1 MSDSTQ
7 ISAIT
12 GLSLDEINSRVAE
25 SKPENNI
32 IKDIVGKKVD
42 TSVQPLA
49 YGDPVANLSKKVELT
64 NIYTDPLSS
73 YTKYGV
79 PLSPFVD
86 WNEERAQRQSTGE
99 KWANGL
105 MKAGI
110 TTLGAVY
117 ENTVGVFAGLG
128 EMATGGSYYD
138 NFVGKQVDSVNNW
151 AQKNLPNYY
160 THAEE
165 KAGVLEGLGTA
176 NFWADKVANGLGYTL
191 GSIATMWLGTG
202 ELGLVGKAI
211 GGTAKAASQAGKLM
225 GIGGKTLSVLDDAA
239 MLGSRQLALYKA
251 GKAIETGAKLD
262 RLAKVAR
269 ISTASQRLAV
279 ATQMSLAEASVEARE
294 TKNRYIEE
302 QTAKWQEENP
312 GQEVPEDVMNGIMQ
326 SADAAGNT
334 AFAINLPILAT
345 SNLIMFNKMFKGASI
360 GESQMYRAERDAAGK
375 LVEAGMDSKFSKVLT
390 KSQRLFG
397 KTAENMVNEGFQE
410 GSQFAASEFSRS
422 YYGDKF
428 SDGAGDMSK
437 SISESLSR
445 TLGSKE
451 GLENILIGAIV
462 GGGTGAVSRIAGADK
477 KLAKARTAN
486 TAKVLE
492 YINNGGLTKTIE
504 NMEANAYNVALV
516 NQIEAN
522 NKIYE
527 AEEST
532 PVQKAIARQRAERA
546 RVQLIRSEV
555 ARLDKMGATD
565 YLMEQLDDA
574 AAMPED
580 DFKAAFGYRKNAT
593 IKQQTGKTQSELVQ
607 DIKEKAELSLKR
619 SRQVQDILAK
629 YQPKNTLLPKLLAS
643 FQSEEARNNKDLQR
657 LARNEYANMLHA
669 GLIDID
675 VLDSQIDDIYDH
687 LVKVAP
693 ALAQLPKEDFVYR
706 VKVGKV
712 NIKEDGTF
720 SFSSKT
726 TAPADEKLYAK
737 LNEIFQAKHALNP
750 ADAEDF
756 QNAAFELANLVGR
769 RERLTQSFDNI
780 RRNPENMD
788 LYVEAEQLRRKA
800 DEDKANADRAVE
812 VIENAETADELREAM
827 PEDAPEEIIAQAEAK
842 IEELEQAEKEEAV
855 KFTNLSDAQLDAI
868 NEDDLPPLAAAAL
881 AKEKDKREKKRRAE
895 NTIENDPGQ
904 LQRRTDF
911 APTASFEEV
920 QQELSDAEA
929 AAFFDISV
937 SAGGF
942 IFTIGG
948 RTYLNL
954 NDEPLDALI
963 YDENGERIGVR
974 LTDAATGN
982 EITWM
987 LSTENETD
995 SAIADTVTYSIL
1007 LQAASIR
1014 DVESQRNISIA
1025 EAQEINR
1032 IRGGVITEDVTQKH
1046 RAELEA
1052 QRENLK
1058 GKNKK
1063 LEIPATEDP
1072 EALAQAEAEFE
1083 KLVAL
1088 SDIGKT
1094 AGLTDGQIRAQIEVI
1109 KQDLIEIEET
1119 LEAARQLA
1127 MESGFTKQEFN
1138 QDGQVKTLKAIKK
1151 SHKALLT
1158 KKIKELAARKK
1169 AAKTIDEEAPAPAEI
1184 EQAPTEEEVDEITR
1198 GEESKISRIENEIT
1212 NFKVIASEL
1221 QKIID
1226 GTYPG
1231 QDVEAAKKE
1240 LRNTQSKIRRREESI
1255 RKSKELIQR
1264 INEERES
1271 EKLRQAGNTAEGIDT
1286 TAEGQESE
1294 GTNIDPREGSTS
1306 EGLDG
1311 TTTDEELEA
1320 LRRKREELDRIDRT
1334 MNNPEDGPTDTQE
1347 DDFVETVVVSEG
1359 NIDAPLTKGEV
1370 KSSPDFREQ
1379 IVDDNGNTQS
1389 VMLRQKVEGETIMLF
1404 PEMLTDNS
1412 IVPTGTVVTFEVDES
1427 TDWWN
1432 SEDPSTNN
1440 NKKDLT
1446 EDRYWE
1452 QVPIYI
1458 VAIVN
1463 GRPERIGMLA
1473 AYNEEKL
1480 VDTGHSRQEIYNLFK
1495 KGLAPSATIDKKLFN
1510 SANVVNARTADGQ
1523 VFFYPASQLVKPGQ
1537 TPSIAVVKLKDNIPV
1552 LVDQNDNVLPFEAG
1566 NLALGQVAM
1575 VVEDPNGNPAIIVA
1589 STKDMT
1595 EEGRTIAVNHIIK
1608 ESPEAAL
1615 FGEIVGLNKLPVEIA
1630 DENDAIEFSET
1641 EDPTKLDYEKFMSQ
1655 VTLTDGRVLFT
1666 FYSKSANKLV
1676 RINEEQLKKAL
1687 LGQSFTFSFSEAAR
1701 NERGWNTLVTVQ
1713 EDKSRYPA
1721 VAPNLKQEFL
1731 DIIMQKKFQVS
1742 IDRMGNT
1749 EAYVSPITG
1758 VEYPTYFDYLTST
1771 QEFEGKERTEGKGAN
1786 VILATDSPGNAYRS
1800 PFFDVGIEF
1809 SRLSAANGNTGTRT
1823 EVQTNEATR
1832 SLNSIDSQ
1840 APTAAPKTDVEALVK
1855 GLERERDN
1863 RSDVKNYI
1871 EIITNPASAP
1881 EKVRIATMLR
1891 DQIFAAYDKQI
1902 EELRKSQPAPQPQ
1915 TKPQPSVPGP
1925 VTVVTVYHHT
1935 SVSPQDFDFGNFQ
1948 RGKDQISQFGDGL
1961 NASSTTTPFL
1971 VKRYG
1976 DPIAGEINESD
1987 FIVIDA
1993 NKSEKEIYEELKAKG
2008 YKFSNP
2014 ATGSYISN
2022 SPDAEYDD
2030 AGKANQNPAII
2041 SLFNDF
2047 QKSNPEVK
2055 GVKILNHIIG
2065 GQKVDPFY
2073 VIYNA
2078 KSFYGPGS
2086 LSKTQTQSAAPSTD
2100 PRVADIERRREEELK
2115 KYDDAGGMYD
2125 DDYGKNTRKINA
2137 KYDAEIAAL
2146 QGKPTTTTL
2155 SESEKFD
2162 LGAYIVNLQTLNDG
2176 NMEKTVGKWLEAL
2189 SKQDSNLSR
2198 KSFNDML
2205 DQVLTNP
2212 LIKKDADA
2220 VIEYTRNLGN
2230 KWFDTFSSPVGTPQ
2244 ASAPAAPAVTTTQ
2257 PAPAAT
2263 PMQSAGQVNTE
2274 EWDADLFG
2282 AAPVV
2287 EQKPVSLGLEL
2298 PAALA
2303 QFKPSA
2309 EKAAELFAE
2318 MQAELR
2324 GLNPNGAPM
2333 QDLGEEIR
2341 NKCGG

>member
-1 MSDSTQ
+1 MSQELVSE
-7 ISAIT
+7 ISSITGLQPQELQSQFGLGDPQKASIEAIT
-12 GLSLDEINSRVAE
+12 GTKLDPSKYSAPNPDATSPLQALSRQID
-25 SKPENNI
+25 
-32 IKDIVGKKVD
+32 
-42 TSVQPLA
+42 
-49 YGDPVANLSKKVELT
+49 LT
-64 NIYTDPLSS
+64 NVYTDPISS

-86 WNEERAQRQSTGE
+86 WNEERALRQSTGQ

-128 EMATGGSYYD
+128 ELATGGSYYD
-138 NFVGKQVDSVNNW
+138 NFVGKQVDEVNNW

-160 THAEE
+160 TQAEE

-202 ELGLVGKAI
+202 ELGLVGRAI

-251 GKAIETGAKLD
+251 GKAIATGEKLE
-262 RLAKVAR
+262 RLSKIAR

-302 QTAKWQEENP
+302 QTAKWKEENP
-312 GQEVPEDVMNGIMQ
+312 GQEVPEDVMNGIME

-360 GESQMYRAERDAAGK
+360 GESQMYKAERDAAGK
-375 LVEAGMDSKFSKVLT
+375 LVEAGMDSKFSKILT

-428 SDGAGDMSK
+428 SDGVGDMAK
-437 SISESLSR
+437 SISESLSK
-445 TLGSKE
+445 TIGSKE

-462 GGGTGAVSRIAGADK
+462 GGGTGTVSRIAGADR
-477 KLAKARTAN
+477 KLAKTRTAN

-492 YINNGGLTKTIE
+492 YINNGGLTKAIE
-504 NMEANAYNVALV
+504 NMDNNEYNIALV

-532 PVQKAIARQRAERA
+532 PVQKAIAKQRAERA

-593 IKQQTGKTQSELVQ
+593 IQQQTGKTQTELVQ

-643 FQSEEARNNKDLQR
+643 FQSEETKNNKDLQR
-657 LARNEYANMLHA
+657 LVRNEYANMLHA

-693 ALAQLPKEDFVYR
+693 ALAQMPKEDFVYR

-726 TAPADEKLYAK
+726 TAGAEEKLYAK

-769 RERLTQSFDNI
+769 RERLTQAFDNI

-800 DEDKANADRAVE
+800 DQDKANADRAVQ
-812 VIENAETADELREAM
+812 VIENAETADELRDAM
-827 PEDAPEEIIAQAEAK
+827 PEDAPEEIIAQAEARV
-842 IEELEQAEKEEAV
+842 EELEQAEKEEAV
-855 KFTNLSDAQLDAI
+855 KFTTLSDAQLDAI
-868 NEDDLPPLAAAAL
+868 NEDDLPPIAASAL

-895 NTIENDPGQ
+895 NSIENEPGQ

-937 SAGGF
+937 SPGGF

-948 RTYLNL
+948 RAYLNL

-963 YDENGERIGVR
+963 YDENGERVGVK

-987 LSTENETD
+987 LSAENETD
-995 SAIADTVTYSIL
+995 SAIADSITYSIL

-1014 DVESQRNISIA
+1014 DVESQRNISVA

-1032 IRGGVITEDVTQKH
+1032 IRGGVIAEDVTQKH

-1052 QRENLK
+1052 ERENLK

-1094 AGLTDGQIRAQIEVI
+1094 AELTDGQIRAQIEVI
-1109 KQDLIEIEET
+1109 KQDLIEIEEI
-1119 LEAARQLA
+1119 LEAERQLA

-1158 KKIKELAARKK
+1158 RKIKELAARKK
-1169 AAKTIDEEAPAPAEI
+1169 AAVAETTQTEEAKEAIVEEI

-1198 GEESKISRIENEIT
+1198 GEQSKISRIEDEIT

-1231 QDVEAAKKE
+1231 QDVEAAEKE
-1240 LRNTQSKIRRREESI
+1240 LRNTESKIRQREESI

-1271 EKLRQAGNTAEGIDT
+1271 EKLRQNGNVAEGTDT

-1320 LRRKREELDRIDRT
+1320 LRRKREELDRIDKT
-1334 MNNPEDGPTDTQE
+1334 MDNPEDGPTDTQE

-1359 NIDAPLTKGEV
+1359 NIDAPLAKGEV

-1389 VMLRQKVEGETIMLF
+1389 VMIRQKVEGDTVMVF
-1404 PEMLTDNS
+1404 PDMLTDNS
-1412 IVPTGTVVTFEVDES
+1412 VVPTGTVVTFEVDES

-1432 SEDPSTNN
+1432 SEDPSTSN

-1463 GRPERIGMLA
+1463 GNPERIGMLA
-1473 AYNEEKL
+1473 AYNGT
-1480 VDTGHSRQEIYNLFK
+1480 TGISRQEIYNLFK
-1495 KGLAPSATIDKKLFN
+1495 KGLAPSATIDRKLFN
-1510 SANVVNARTADGQ
+1510 STNVVNARTESVIDQNGN
-1523 VFFYPASQLVKPGQ
+1523 VIPGDIFFYPASQLVKPGQ
-1537 TPSIAVVKLKDNIPV
+1537 SPTIAVVRLKDNIPV
-1552 LVDQNDNVLPFEAG
+1552 LVDQNGNELPFEAG

-1595 EEGRTIAVNHIIK
+1595 EEGRTIAVNHLIK
-1608 ESPEAAL
+1608 ESPEANL

-1630 DENDAIEFSET
+1630 DENDAIEYSET
-1641 EDPTKLDYEKFMSQ
+1641 EDPTKFNYEKFMSQ
-1655 VTLTDGRVLFT
+1655 VTLTDGRALFT
-1666 FYSKSANKLV
+1666 FYSKSAKKLV
-1676 RINEEQLKKAL
+1676 RINEEELKKAL
-1687 LGQSFTFSFSEAAR
+1687 LGQSFIFSFSEAAR

-1713 EDKSRYPA
+1713 EDKSMYPA

-1758 VEYPTYFDYLTST
+1758 IEYPSYFDYLTST
-1771 QEFEGKERTEGKGAN
+1771 QEFDGQPRTEGKGAN
-1786 VILATDSPGNAYRS
+1786 VILATDSPGNAYKS
-1800 PFFDVGIEF
+1800 PFYDVGIEF

-1823 EVQTNEATR
+1823 EIQTNEAVR
-1832 SLNSIDSQ
+1832 SLDSIDSQ
-1840 APTAAPKTDVEALVK
+1840 APTAAPKTNVEQLIE
-1855 GLERERDN
+1855 GLERERTKRTAQYTVVIEDP
-1863 RSDVKNYI
+1863 SSPSSIVEIAKSVK
-1871 EIITNPASAP
+1871 A
-1881 EKVRIATMLR
+1881 
-1891 DQIFAAYDKQI
+1891 QIDAAYDKQI
-1902 EELRKSQPAPQPQ
+1902 EDLRKSQPASQ
-1915 TKPQPSVPGP
+1915 PQPSAP
-1925 VTVVTVYHHT
+1925 
-1935 SVSPQDFDFGNFQ
+1935 
-1948 RGKDQISQFGDGL
+1948 
-1961 NASSTTTPFL
+1961 
-1971 VKRYG
+1971 
-1976 DPIAGEINESD
+1976 
-1987 FIVIDA
+1987 
-1993 NKSEKEIYEELKAKG
+1993 
-2008 YKFSNP
+2008 
-2014 ATGSYISN
+2014 
-2022 SPDAEYDD
+2022 
-2030 AGKANQNPAII
+2030 
-2041 SLFNDF
+2041 
-2047 QKSNPEVK
+2047 
-2055 GVKILNHIIG
+2055 
-2065 GQKVDPFY
+2065 
-2073 VIYNA
+2073 
-2078 KSFYGPGS
+2078 
-2086 LSKTQTQSAAPSTD
+2086 APSTD
-2100 PRVADIERRREEELK
+2100 AKANVE
-2115 KYDDAGGMYD
+2115 
-2125 DDYGKNTRKINA
+2125 KIG
-2137 KYDAEIAAL
+2137 IAAL
-2146 QGKPTTTTL
+2146 ENIKITYNAFNDNSTADNTFHALEYLNELGIIPNRPKRISYTTKNTAGALLRDDLREDFLYHLVLGARADLNEIIPYLAQKANLLDAKNKAYLSVLIDYYNTKLVESKKDIDKYFSSSQYQKDKANGAVYLLAMLSEKERVDRGFLTPLNVENAYDIFRKYNQEYSIKLIRNASSEEDRNQKEELLNEIENIIINNTEKKIKSTAIYEKVVSASPTATTTTT
-2155 SESEKFD
+2155 
-2162 LGAYIVNLQTLNDG
+2162 Q
-2176 NMEKTVGKWLEAL
+2176 
-2189 SKQDSNLSR
+2189 
-2198 KSFNDML
+2198 
-2205 DQVLTNP
+2205 
-2212 LIKKDADA
+2212 
-2220 VIEYTRNLGN
+2220 
-2230 KWFDTFSSPVGTPQ
+2230 
-2244 ASAPAAPAVTTTQ
+2244 TTTAQ

-2263 PMQSAGQVNTE
+2263 PVIQDASQINTE

-2282 AAPVV
+2282 AAPAV
-2287 EQKPVSLGLEL
+2287 EQKPVSLETEL
-2298 PAALA
+2298 PPALA
-2303 QFKPSA
+2303 HLRPSP
-2309 EKAAELFAE
+2309 EKAAQLLAE
-2318 MQAELR
+2318 MQAEMR

-2341 NKCGG
+2341 NRCGG

>member
-1 MSDSTQ
+1 MSQELLSE
-7 ISAIT
+7 ISKVTGLQPAELESQYSIGNPRKSEIESIT
-12 GLSLDEINSRVAE
+12 GT
-25 SKPENNI
+25 
-32 IKDIVGKKVD
+32 KVD
-42 TSVQPLA
+42 FTKYSAPNLDATSPLQA
-49 YGDPVANLSKKVELT
+49 LSRQIDLT
-64 NIYTDPLSS
+64 NVYTDPIAS

-86 WNEERAQRQSTGE
+86 WNEERAQRQSTGD

-105 MKAGI
+105 TKAGI
-110 TTLGAVY
+110 TTLGAIY

-165 KAGVLEGLGTA
+165 TGSIGANLGTA

-191 GSIATMWLGTG
+191 GSIATMWLGVG
-202 ELGLVGKAI
+202 ELGLAAKAI

-251 GKAIETGAKLD
+251 GKAVETGTKLD

-294 TKNRYIEE
+294 TKNRFIEE
-302 QTAKWQEENP
+302 QTAKWELENP
-312 GQEVPEDVMNGIMQ
+312 GQEVPEDVMNGIME
-326 SADAAGNT
+326 SANAAGNT

-345 SNLIMFNKMFKGASI
+345 SNLIMFRKMFKGASI
-360 GESQMYRAERDAAGK
+360 GEGQMYKAQRDATGK
-375 LVEAGMDSKFSKVLT
+375 LVEAGMDSKFSKAFT
-390 KSQRLFG
+390 KSKRLFG
-397 KTAENMVNEGFQE
+397 KTAENMATEGIQE

-428 SDGAGDMSK
+428 SDGAGDMAK
-437 SISESLSR
+437 SMSESLSK

-477 KLAKARTAN
+477 KLAKTRTAN

-516 NQIEAN
+516 NQIESN
-522 NKIYE
+522 NKIFE

-593 IKQQTGKTQSELVQ
+593 IQQQTGKTQSELVQ
-607 DIKEKAELSLKR
+607 DIKDNAELSLKR

-643 FQSEEARNNKDLQR
+643 FQSEETRNNKDLQR

-675 VLDSQIDDIYDH
+675 VLDNQINDIYDH
-687 LVKVAP
+687 LIKVAP
-693 ALAQLPKEDFVYR
+693 ALAQMPKEDFVYR
-706 VKVGKV
+706 VKVGQV
-712 NIKEDGTF
+712 SIKEDGTF

-737 LNEIFQAKHALNP
+737 LNEIFQAKSALNP

-827 PEDAPEEIIAQAEAK
+827 PEDAPEEIIAQAEARV
-842 IEELEQAEKEEAV
+842 EELEQLEKEEAA
-855 KFTNLSDAQLDAI
+855 KFTTLSDAQLDAI

-881 AKEKDKREKKRRAE
+881 AKEKNKREKKRRAD
-895 NTIENDPGQ
+895 NTVENDPGQ

-911 APTASFEEV
+911 APTASFEER

-937 SAGGF
+937 SSGGF

-954 NDEPLDALI
+954 NDEPLDALL
-963 YDENGERIGVR
+963 YDENGERVGVK

-982 EITWM
+982 EVTWM
-987 LSTENETD
+987 LSAENETD

-1014 DVESQRNISIA
+1014 DVESQRNISVA

-1032 IRGGVITEDVTQKH
+1032 IRGGVIAEDVTQKH

-1052 QRENLK
+1052 ERENLK

-1072 EALAQAEAEFE
+1072 EAVAQAEAEFE

-1094 AGLTDGQIRAQIEVI
+1094 AGLTDGQVRAQIEII
-1109 KQDLIEIEET
+1109 KQDLIEIEEI
-1119 LEAARQLA
+1119 LEAERQLA
-1127 MESGFTKQEFN
+1127 MESGFTKEEFN
-1138 QDGQVKTLKAIKK
+1138 KDGQIKSLKAIKK
-1151 SHKALLT
+1151 SHKALLN

-1184 EQAPTEEEVDEITR
+1184 EQAPSEEEVDEITR
-1198 GEESKISRIENEIT
+1198 GEESKISRIEDEVANL
-1212 NFKVIASEL
+1212 KVVALEL

-1240 LRNTQSKIRRREESI
+1240 LRNTQSKIRRREENI

-1271 EKLRQAGNTAEGIDT
+1271 EKLRQDGNVAEGTST
-1286 TAEGQESE
+1286 TVEGEESE
-1294 GTNIDPREGSTS
+1294 GTDIDPRAGSTS

-1320 LRRKREELDRIDRT
+1320 LRRQREELDRIDRT
-1334 MNNPEDGPTDTQE
+1334 MDNPEDGPTDTQE
-1347 DDFVETVVVSEG
+1347 DDLVETVVVSEG

-1370 KSSPDFREQ
+1370 KSSPNFREQ
-1379 IVDDNGNTQS
+1379 AVDDNGNTQS
-1389 VMLRQKVEGETIMLF
+1389 VMLQQKVEGETVMLF

-1412 IVPTGTVVTFEVDES
+1412 VVPTGTAVTFEVDES

-1432 SEDPSTNN
+1432 SEDPSSTN

-1446 EDRYWE
+1446 EDKYWE

-1458 VAIVN
+1458 VATVN

-1473 AYNEEKL
+1473 AYNGT
-1480 VDTGHSRQEIYNLFK
+1480 TGTSRQEIYNLFK

-1510 SANVVNARTADGQ
+1510 STNVVNARTADGQ
-1523 VFFYPASQLVKPGQ
+1523 TFFYPASQLVKSGQ
-1537 TPSIAVVKLKDNIPV
+1537 TPTIAIVRLKDNIPV
-1552 LVDQNDNVLPFEAG
+1552 LVDQNDNILPFEASK
-1566 NLALGQVAM
+1566 LAVGQVAM
-1575 VVEDPNGNPAIIVA
+1575 VVEDPNGNPAVIIA

-1595 EEGRTIAVNHIIK
+1595 EEGKNIAVNHLIK

-1771 QEFEGKERTEGKGAN
+1771 QEFEGQPRTEGKGAN

-1800 PFFDVGIEF
+1800 PFYDVGIEF

-1840 APTAAPKTDVEALVK
+1840 APTAPKTNVEDIIK

-1863 RSDVKNYI
+1863 RSDVKNYT
-1871 EIITNPASAP
+1871 EIISNPASTATQ
-1881 EKVRIATMLR
+1881 VQIATMLQ

-1902 EELRKSQPAPQPQ
+1902 EDLRKSQPAPAPQ

-1925 VTVVTVYHHT
+1925 VNVVTVYHHT
-1935 SVSPQDFDFGNFQ
+1935 SVAPQDFDFGNFQ

-1971 VKRYG
+1971 VQRYG
-1976 DPIAGEINESD
+1976 DPIAGEINESE

-2008 YKFSNP
+2008 YKFNNP
-2014 ATGSYISN
+2014 ATGSYISDN
-2022 SPDAEYDD
+2022 PDTEYDD
-2030 AGKANQNPAII
+2030 AGKANQNPSII

-2086 LSKTQTQSAAPSTD
+2086 LSKTQTQ
-2100 PRVADIERRREEELK
+2100 
-2115 KYDDAGGMYD
+2115 
-2125 DDYGKNTRKINA
+2125 
-2137 KYDAEIAAL
+2137 
-2146 QGKPTTTTL
+2146 PTTATT
-2155 SESEKFD
+2155 
-2162 LGAYIVNLQTLNDG
+2162 T
-2176 NMEKTVGKWLEAL
+2176 
-2189 SKQDSNLSR
+2189 
-2198 KSFNDML
+2198 
-2205 DQVLTNP
+2205 
-2212 LIKKDADA
+2212 
-2220 VIEYTRNLGN
+2220 
-2230 KWFDTFSSPVGTPQ
+2230 
-2244 ASAPAAPAVTTTQ
+2244 PAVQ
-2257 PAPAAT
+2257 PAPVAT
-2263 PMQSAGQVNTE
+2263 SVIQDANQINTE
-2274 EWDADLFG
+2274 EWDTDLFG

-2287 EQKPVSLGLEL
+2287 EQKPVSLGTEL

-2303 QFKPSA
+2303 HLRPSP
-2309 EKAAELFAE
+2309 EKAAELLAE
-2318 MQAELR
+2318 MQAEMR

>member
-1 MSDSTQ
+1 MAVQTDSFL
-7 ISAIT
+7 SKLT
-12 GLSLDEINSRVAE
+12 GLSE
-25 SKPENNI
+25 SKPTGPSDPFLNKLAGGQEL
-32 IKDIVGKKVD
+32 KVQKYASD
-42 TSVQPLA
+42 PLE
-49 YGDPVANLSKKVELT
+49 YISKAQNVSA
-64 NIYTDPLSS
+64 IYTDPIES
-73 YTKYGV
+73 YREYGV
-79 PLSPFVD
+79 PLNPFVD
-86 WNEERAQRQSTGE
+86 WNEERANRQSTAE

-105 MKAGI
+105 TKAGI
-110 TTLGAVY
+110 TALGAVY

-128 EMATGGSYYD
+128 SLATGGEYYD
-138 NFVGKQVDSVNNW
+138 NFVGRQVDSVNNW

-165 KAGVLEGLGTA
+165 TGSIGSNLLTA

-202 ELGLVGKAI
+202 ELGLAGRAANAAKALKVGDTALDI
-211 GGTAKAASQAGKLM
+211 AGLGVSAAKAAN
-225 GIGGKTLSVLDDAA
+225 VLDDAA
-239 MLGSRQLALYKA
+239 ALGSKQLALYKA
-251 GKAIETGAKLD
+251 GKAIETGAD
-262 RLAKVAR
+262 LASLARASR

-294 TKNRYIEE
+294 TKNRFIEE
-302 QTAKWQEENP
+302 ETAKWQEQNP
-312 GQEVPEDVMNGIMQ
+312 GQNIPDDVLAGIEE
-326 SADAAGNT
+326 SANAAGNA

-345 SNLIMFNKMFKGASI
+345 SNLLMFGKMFKGASI
-360 GESQMYRAERDAAGK
+360 GERQMYKAERDAAGK
-375 LVEAGMDSKFSKVLT
+375 LVEAGMDTKLSRAFT
-390 KSQRLFG
+390 KSQRMFG
-397 KTAENMVNEGFQE
+397 KPLENVFNEGIQE

-428 SDGAGDMSK
+428 SDGIGDMSK
-437 SISESLSR
+437 SLSESLSR
-445 TLGSKE
+445 TFGTKE

-477 KLAKARTAN
+477 KLAKTRTAN

-527 AEEST
+527 SEEST
-532 PVQKAIARQRAERA
+532 PVQKAIAKQRAERA

-593 IKQQTGKTQSELVQ
+593 IQQQTGKTQSELVQ

-629 YQPKNTLLPKLLAS
+629 YQPKNTLLPKLLDS
-643 FQSEEARNNKDLQR
+643 FQNEETRNNKDLQR

-675 VLDSQIDDIYDH
+675 VLDNQINDIYDH

-693 ALAQLPKEDFVYR
+693 ALAQMPKEDFVYK
-706 VKVGKV
+706 VKVGQV

-726 TAPADEKLYAK
+726 TAPVDEKLYAK

-756 QNAAFELANLVGR
+756 QNASFELANLVGR
-769 RERLTQSFDNI
+769 RERLTQAFDNI

-800 DEDKANADRAVE
+800 DEDRANADRAVE
-812 VIENAETADELREAM
+812 AIENAETADELRDAM

-868 NEDDLPPLAAAAL
+868 NEDDLTPLAAAAL

-920 QQELSDAEA
+920 QQELSDAED

-937 SAGGF
+937 SSGGF

-963 YDENGERIGVR
+963 YDQNGERIGVK

-982 EITWM
+982 QITWP
-987 LSTENETD
+987 LGAENETD
-995 SAIADTVTYSIL
+995 AAIADAVTYSIL
-1007 LQAASIR
+1007 LQASSIR
-1014 DVESQRNISIA
+1014 DVESQRNLSAA
-1025 EAQEINR
+1025 EAKEIAR
-1032 IRGGVITEDVTQKH
+1032 IRGEVITEDVTKKH
-1046 RAELEA
+1046 REELEA
-1052 QRENLK
+1052 QRDTLK
-1058 GKNKK
+1058 GKDKK
-1063 LEIPATEDP
+1063 LEAPSTEDA
-1072 EALAQAEAEFE
+1072 EALAQFEAEFE
-1083 KLVAL
+1083 KLIAV

-1094 AGLTDGQIRAQIEVI
+1094 AGLTDSQIRAQIEVI

-1119 LEAARQLA
+1119 LEAERQLA
-1127 MESGFTKQEFN
+1127 MEAGFTKEEFN

-1169 AAKTIDEEAPAPAEI
+1169 AAVAQTAQTEEAKEAIVEEI

-1198 GEESKISRIENEIT
+1198 GEQSKISRIEDEIT

-1271 EKLRQAGNTAEGIDT
+1271 EKLRQAGNTAEGTDT
-1286 TAEGQESE
+1286 TVEGQESE
-1294 GTNIDPREGSTS
+1294 GTDIDPRAGSTS

-1359 NIDAPLTKGEV
+1359 NIDAPLAKGEV

-1389 VMLRQKVEGETIMLF
+1389 VMIRQKVEGDTVMVF
-1404 PEMLTDNS
+1404 PDMLTDNS
-1412 IVPTGTVVTFEVDES
+1412 VVPTGTVVTFEVDES

-1432 SEDPSTNN
+1432 SEDPSTSN

-1463 GRPERIGMLA
+1463 GNPERIGMLA
-1473 AYNEEKL
+1473 AYNGT
-1480 VDTGHSRQEIYNLFK
+1480 TGISRQEIYNLFK

-1510 SANVVNARTADGQ
+1510 STNVVNARTESVVDQNGN
-1523 VFFYPASQLVKPGQ
+1523 VIPGDIFFYPASQLVKPGQ
-1537 TPSIAVVKLKDNIPV
+1537 TPTIAVVRIKDNIRV
-1552 LVDQNDNVLPFEAG
+1552 LVDQNDNELPFEAG

-1595 EEGRTIAVNHIIK
+1595 EEGRTIAVNHLIK

-1630 DENDAIEFSET
+1630 DENDAIEYSET
-1641 EDPTKLDYEKFMSQ
+1641 EDPTKFDYEKFMSQ

-1666 FYSKSANKLV
+1666 FYSKSAKKLV
-1676 RINEEQLKKAL
+1676 RINEEELKKAL
-1687 LGQSFTFSFSEAAR
+1687 LGQSFIFSFSEAAR

-1713 EDKSRYPA
+1713 EDKSMYPA

-1758 VEYPTYFDYLTST
+1758 IEYPSYFDYLTST
-1771 QEFEGKERTEGKGAN
+1771 EEFKGQPRTEGKGAN

-1800 PFFDVGIEF
+1800 PFFDVGIDF

-1823 EVQTNEATR
+1823 EIQTNAAAR
-1832 SLNSIDSQ
+1832 SLDSIDSQ
-1840 APTAAPKTDVEALVK
+1840 APKAAPKTNVEQLIE
-1855 GLERERDN
+1855 GLERERAKRTEQYTVVIEDP
-1863 RSDVKNYI
+1863 SSPSSIVEIAKSVK
-1871 EIITNPASAP
+1871 A
-1881 EKVRIATMLR
+1881 
-1891 DQIFAAYDKQI
+1891 QIDAAYDKQI
-1902 EELRKSQPAPQPQ
+1902 ENLRKTQPAPQPQ
-1915 TKPQPSVPGP
+1915 
-1925 VTVVTVYHHT
+1925 
-1935 SVSPQDFDFGNFQ
+1935 
-1948 RGKDQISQFGDGL
+1948 
-1961 NASSTTTPFL
+1961 
-1971 VKRYG
+1971 
-1976 DPIAGEINESD
+1976 
-1987 FIVIDA
+1987 
-1993 NKSEKEIYEELKAKG
+1993 
-2008 YKFSNP
+2008 P
-2014 ATGSYISN
+2014 A
-2022 SPDAEYDD
+2022 
-2030 AGKANQNPAII
+2030 
-2041 SLFNDF
+2041 
-2047 QKSNPEVK
+2047 
-2055 GVKILNHIIG
+2055 
-2065 GQKVDPFY
+2065 
-2073 VIYNA
+2073 
-2078 KSFYGPGS
+2078 
-2086 LSKTQTQSAAPSTD
+2086 
-2100 PRVADIERRREEELK
+2100 
-2115 KYDDAGGMYD
+2115 
-2125 DDYGKNTRKINA
+2125 
-2137 KYDAEIAAL
+2137 
-2146 QGKPTTTTL
+2146 TTTL

-2244 ASAPAAPAVTTTQ
+2244 ASAPVTDPRVADIERRRQEELKKYDDAGGMYDDDYGKNTRKINAKYDAELEALKSKPATPAVQPTTSSNVTATLNNLASGKIKELKDSDPNEPGTVVTFSRSQAQDEERMSMSQANEEFAEAGTETFPKGNYFSVYDEAFDQTEELHENDPRLINIVKNLLKEPQTPAVVSQ

-2263 PMQSAGQVNTE
+2263 PVMQDASQVNTE

-2282 AAPVV
+2282 AAPAVQ
-2287 EQKPVSLGLEL
+2287 QKPVSLETEL
-2298 PAALA
+2298 PPALA
-2303 QFKPSA
+2303 HLRPSP
-2309 EKAAELFAE
+2309 EKAAQLLAE
-2318 MQAELR
+2318 MQAEMR
-2324 GLNPNGAPM
+2324 GLNPTGAPM

-2341 NKCGG
+2341 NRCGG